1 MTLAMITD
9 KNMRISA
16 SARKG
21 TNKKY
26 QSFYQFILKQEI
38 NENTNME
45 VREYNEQEAKI
56 MIMFLWNLN
65 PNNKE
70 TKFTGVCNTTTY
82 SIKKGILKYGNK
94 GR

>member
-45 VREYNEQEAKI
+45 VREYDEQEAK
-56 MIMFLWNLN
+56 
-65 PNNKE
+65 
-70 TKFTGVCNTTTY
+70 
-82 SIKKGILKYGNK
+82 
-94 GR
+94 